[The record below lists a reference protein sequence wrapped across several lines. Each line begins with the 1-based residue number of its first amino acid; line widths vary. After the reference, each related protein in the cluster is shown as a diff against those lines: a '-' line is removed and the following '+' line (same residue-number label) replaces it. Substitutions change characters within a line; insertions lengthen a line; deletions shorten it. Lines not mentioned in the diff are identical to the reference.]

1 MHLINCRSP
10 HLSIARHCTL
20 LLLVWSLMLL
30 AACSRPPPANAA
42 QAFSCEDA
50 RQLRVWR
57 ARIGDNFAAVEHLT
71 STHDTEAADPLAT
84 MRRMRDLH
92 LQLRQYFLT
101 EPMPDCMQHAVRIYV
116 DGLEPLARSG
126 ERDKD
131 LLASMRNVGTTV
143 DRFTE
148 AVRAAKPQWA
158 REAQEAQK
166 AQRAASMPR

>member
-71 STHDTEAADPLAT
+71 SAHDPEAADPLAT
-84 MRRMRDLH
+84 VRRMRDLH

-116 DGLEPLARSG
+116 DGLEPLERSG
-126 ERDKD
+126 DRDKD
-131 LLASMRNVGTTV
+131 LMASMRNVSTTV

-158 REAQEAQK
+158 QE

>member
-1 MHLINCRSP
+1 MHLIHCRSP
-10 HLSIARHCTL
+10 HLPIARHCTL
-20 LLLVWSLMLL
+20 FLLVWSLMLL

-42 QAFSCEDA
+42 HAFSCEDA

-71 STHDTEAADPLAT
+71 SAHDPEAADPLAT
-84 MRRMRDLH
+84 VRRMRDLH

-116 DGLEPLARSG
+116 DGLEPLERSG
-126 ERDKD
+126 DRDKD
-131 LLASMRNVGTTV
+131 LMASMRNVSTTV

-158 REAQEAQK
+158 QEAQE